1 MIRTFFAGFIMAI
14 ANVIPGVSGGT
25 IAVVMG
31 IYDRLV
37 GLFALDIKA
46 IKSDWKYLLNI
57 GAGLAAGLL
66 LFSRIITWLLEN
78 HPMPTC
84 FFFIGLIFG
93 SLPMLLKKVRTG
105 EGKWPGLG
113 GFALFAAALAL
124 MYLLS
129 TLGEGAGMTAEKT
142 LTAALAA
149 KVFFS
154 GVVAAAAM
162 IVPGVSGSSMLLIFG
177 TYATF
182 YTAVGD
188 LNIPLLVPIG
198 LGVLIGLV
206 LGSRAIRA
214 LMNKWPVNTYCA
226 IIGLVLG
233 SVFVVWPGFAFNI
246 WGLVSVLTMAAGIA
260 AAYYL
265 GR

>member
-1 MIRTFFAGFIMAI
+1 MIQTFLAGFVMAL

-37 GLFALDIKA
+37 GLLSLDIKA
-46 IKSDWKYLLNI
+46 IKADWKYLLNI
-57 GAGLAAGLL
+57 GVGVAVGLL
-66 LFSRIITWLLEN
+66 LFSKIITWLLETY
-78 HPMPTC
+78 PMPTC
-84 FFFIGLIFG
+84 FFFVGLIAG
-93 SLPMLLKKVRTG
+93 SMPMLLKKVRP
-105 EGKWPGLG
+105 EGKWPNAG
-113 GFALFAAALAL
+113 GFALFIAALVL

-129 TLGEGAGMTAEKT
+129 TLGDGSGMVAETA
-142 LTAALAA
+142 LTPALAV

-154 GVVAAAAM
+154 GIVAAAAM

-188 LNIPLLVPIG
+188 LNILLLLPIG
-198 LGVLIGLV
+198 VGILIGLV
-206 LGSRAIRA
+206 AGSRAMRV
-214 LMNKWPVNTYCA
+214 LLSKWPVYTYCA

-246 WGLVSVLTMAAGIA
+246 LGLISVFTFAAGTA
-260 AAYYL
+260 AAYFL